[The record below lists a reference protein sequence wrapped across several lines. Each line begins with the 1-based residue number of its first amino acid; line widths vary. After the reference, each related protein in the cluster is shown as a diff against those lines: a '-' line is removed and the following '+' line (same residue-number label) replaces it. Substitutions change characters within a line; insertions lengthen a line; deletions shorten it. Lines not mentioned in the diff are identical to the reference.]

1 MVPAI
6 IKNMVRRSAVGGA
19 SDARWEMF
27 VDREPYFAVLTSP
40 KYLRRNFTAIN
51 EREFFQSGE
60 TFVDW
65 ALRIIEQRLIPHF
78 APASILEYGCGVGRL
93 AIPFARRPGSITAV
107 DLSPTMLAVAGRE
120 ASKCGISHIRFQT
133 VSEFQAHDR
142 VFDLVNCYSVFQ
154 QVRQDGGL
162 VLLRELI
169 ERIGPGGVG
178 VFHFPYQLTSSRL
191 VRVTRWLRSAAP
203 GLNSVVNI
211 ARGTALRDPF
221 IPTYAYDLDAVL
233 RTFAEY
239 SIDTTY
245 VLFEEEP
252 GFAAAT
258 FFVQMPLPSANGV
271 NASIPSSPAQLTQQA
286 SHDIGSVI
294 QVRQLLNGAS
304 IEDLNRRAEEYFAS
318 LTAWEHHLAKPFSTP
333 EESAT
338 LLINLGTLLQGLGL
352 FPGATVLDFGAGTG
366 WLSRMLTQLGCQV
379 ALLDVSPT
387 ALRIARELYE
397 RVPIVGDRPAPQFL
411 VFDGARIQLP
421 EESVDRIVSFDA
433 FHHVPNPEAV
443 LREFARVLKPGGTA
457 AFAEPGPRHS
467 ETPQSQHEMRTY
479 GVVENDIDV
488 HAIWRMART
497 CGFRDLRMIVFHGL
511 PFHVSLEEFEQ
522 LLAGRD
528 ASSAEWVGSTRRFL
542 RHVRHFLLFKE
553 GSERRDSRRPEGLA
567 CDIRVIGAP
576 IAVEGQ
582 SPVIDVTVTNSGST
596 IWLPSDA
603 IAGGVRLA
611 AHLYDEAGTLLKF
624 NAHSQPLATPPREI
638 HPAETVSAR
647 IAIAPQPAGR
657 YKVELDCVAVG
668 VTWFGQAG
676 SRPIVVSIE
685 VFRPVDEGTL

>member
-1 MVPAI
+1 MF
-6 IKNMVRRSAVGGA
+6 RRSAVGGD
-19 SDARWEMF
+19 SDARWETF
-27 VDREPYFAVLTSP
+27 VDREPYFAVLTSA
-40 KYLRRNFTAIN
+40 KYLRKNFTTIN

-107 DLSPTMLAVAGRE
+107 DLSPTMLAVARGE
-120 ASKCGISHIRFQT
+120 ASKCGISHICFQT
-133 VSEFQAHDR
+133 VAEFRAHDR
-142 VFDLVNCYSVFQ
+142 LFDLVNCYSVFQ
-154 QVRQDGGL
+154 RIRQDEGL

-178 VFHFPYQLTSSRL
+178 IFHFPYQLTSSRL
-191 VRVTRWLRSAAP
+191 VRVTRWMRSAVP

-211 ARGTALRDPF
+211 ARGTPFRDPF

-233 RTFAEY
+233 RTFAQC

-258 FFVQMPLPSANGV
+258 FFVQTPLPSAGV
-271 NASIPSSPAQLTQQA
+271 NASGPSSPPQLPRQGA
-286 SHDIGSVI
+286 NDVGSVI
-294 QVRQLLNGAS
+294 HVRELLNGAS

-318 LTAWEHHLAKPFSTP
+318 IIDWEHHLAKPFSTP
-333 EESAT
+333 DESST

-366 WLSRMLTQLGCQV
+366 WLSRLLTQLGCQV
-379 ALLDVSPT
+379 VLLDVSPT

-397 RVPIVGDRPAPQFL
+397 RVPIVGDRPAPRFL
-411 VFDGARIQLP
+411 VFDGLRIQLP
-421 EESVDRIVSFDA
+421 EASVDRIVSFDA

-443 LREFARVLKPGGTA
+443 LREFARVLKPGGIA
-457 AFAEPGPRHS
+457 GFAEPGPRHS
-467 ETPQSQHEMRTY
+467 ETPLSQHEMRTY

-497 CGFRDLRMIVFHGL
+497 CGFRDLQMIVFHGS
-511 PFHVSLEEFEQ
+511 PFHLSLEEFEQ
-522 LLAGRD
+522 LLAGRGT
-528 ASSAEWVGSTRRFL
+528 SSAQWVESTRSFL
-542 RHVRHFLLFKE
+542 RHVRHFFLFKE
-553 GSERRDSRRPEGLA
+553 GRERRDSRRPDGLA
-567 CDIRVIGAP
+567 CDIRVSAAP
-576 IAVEGQ
+576 MAVEGQ
-582 SPVIDVTVTNSGST
+582 SLVIDVTVTNRGST

-603 IAGGVRLA
+603 VPGGVCLGAR
-611 AHLYDEAGTLLKF
+611 LYDEVGTLLDF
-624 NAHSQPLATPPREI
+624 NANSQPLATPPREI
-638 HPAETVSAR
+638 HPGETVSAR
-647 IAIAPQPAGR
+647 VAIAPQPPGL

-668 VTWFGQAG
+668 VTWFGQSG
-676 SRPIVVSIE
+676 SRPTVVPIE
-685 VFRPVDEGTL
+685 VLRSG